1 VPQSHKEHRNMVV
14 VLAKL
19 QLRRIKA
26 AWAALVKLAAW
37 AAWVAVAKPAA
48 WVIWAA

>member
-26 AWAALVKLAAW
+26 AWAA
-37 AAWVAVAKPAA
+37 WVAVAKPAA